1 MKTFEILLVEDN
13 EGDIILTTESL
24 EDSKLIKNINVVKN
38 GKDAVDFVMKEG
50 NYVMANRPDLILLDI
65 GLPGEDGISI
75 AKRLKETPGLTVV
88 MLTARS
94 SLEDRAL
101 SLESGA
107 DNYLVK
113 PVSLRELQAVIERV
127 SQKLRTGVVGSPKSW
142 YLLRY
147 ECVLRSP
154 LGKNI
159 TLTASEFKLLEC
171 MIAHR
176 GQPAN
181 RRELIEAQGHNFLTY
196 DERRI
201 EVKIS
206 RLRKK
211 IREITEL
218 DDPIKAE
225 WGLGY
230 AFSAPCSLQ

>member
-1 MKTFEILLVEDN
+1 MRVVVVEDQDDLREEIVIFLN
-13 EGDIILTTESL
+13 RLGMDTEGASTSIELDRII
-24 EDSKLIKNINVVKN
+24 
-38 GKDAVDFVMKEG
+38 
-50 NYVMANRPDLILLDI
+50 ANRKPDLILLDI

-176 GQPAN
+176 GQPARQRMGPPLQPRSRCRASPARAGQREVLAASGPCRQRA
-181 RRELIEAQGHNFLTY
+181 RRPQPVLQLYPGERVRGLMGHFF
-196 DERRI
+196 
-201 EVKIS
+201 
-206 RLRKK
+206 
-211 IREITEL
+211 RE
-218 DDPIKAE
+218 
-225 WGLGY
+225 
-230 AFSAPCSLQ
+230 

>member
-1 MKTFEILLVEDN
+1 MRVVVVEDQDDLRDEIVIFLN
-13 EGDIILTTESL
+13 RIGMDTEGASTSIELDRI
-24 EDSKLIKNINVVKN
+24 
-38 GKDAVDFVMKEG
+38 
-50 NYVMANRPDLILLDI
+50 MANRKPDLILLDI

-107 DNYLVK
+107 DNYLIK
-113 PVSLRELQAVIERV
+113 PVSLRELQAVIERA
-127 SQKLRTGVVGSPKSW
+127 SQKLRVGAVGTPKSW
-142 YLLRY
+142 HLLRY
-147 ECVLRSP
+147 ECALRSP
-154 LGKNI
+154 AGKNI

-211 IREITEL
+211 IREITEI

>member
-1 MKTFEILLVEDN
+1 
-13 EGDIILTTESL
+13 
-24 EDSKLIKNINVVKN
+24 
-38 GKDAVDFVMKEG
+38 
-50 NYVMANRPDLILLDI
+50 
-65 GLPGEDGISI
+65 
-75 AKRLKETPGLTVV
+75 
-88 MLTARS
+88 
-94 SLEDRAL
+94 
-101 SLESGA
+101 
-107 DNYLVK
+107 
-113 PVSLRELQAVIERV
+113 
-127 SQKLRTGVVGSPKSW
+127 
-142 YLLRY
+142 
-147 ECVLRSP
+147 
-154 LGKNI
+154 
-159 TLTASEFKLLEC
+159 